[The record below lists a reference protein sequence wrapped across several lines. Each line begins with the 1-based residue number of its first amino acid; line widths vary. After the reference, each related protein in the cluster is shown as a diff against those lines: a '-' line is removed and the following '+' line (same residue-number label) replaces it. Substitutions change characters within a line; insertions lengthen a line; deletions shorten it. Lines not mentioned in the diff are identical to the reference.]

1 MLVSGNLS
9 RRSTIENCKKES
21 KPFIYSFVT
30 QFLAYFLPVF
40 TMLRAASRFG
50 RVASTPRLATR
61 TFSAKPTIIYTETD
75 EAPNLATY
83 SLLPIVKKMVS
94 IAGIDVVKSD
104 ISLSGRIICQFPELL
119 TEEQRIDDELTKLGM
134 CSYQ

>member
-1 MLVSGNLS
+1 
-9 RRSTIENCKKES
+9 
-21 KPFIYSFVT
+21 
-30 QFLAYFLPVF
+30 
-40 TMLRAASRFG
+40 MLRAASRFG

-83 SLLPIVKKMVS
+83 SLLPIIKKMVS

-134 CSYQ
+134 CCYQ